1 MISDKAFRKY
11 DIRAIVDEELP
22 INDVYN
28 LAQAI
33 CAYFL
38 SKKENIKTIAVG
50 MDIRTHSKAIK
61 EELCKGII
69 DSGIDLIFIGECATP
84 TLYFASKTEN
94 VDAAIMITASH
105 NNKEY
110 NGLKILLEN
119 NSVWDQQI
127 QEIREIYKTYFDTY
141 GSVKTSPYT
150 PGLRQ
155 RLPTSSRLLRTGR
168 RAQQYDRSS
177 HKGKYSEKNL
187 VDKYLDFL
195 SEKFVQ
201 LKDKELNL
209 IIDCGNGCASLII
222 PKLVKNMNWKN
233 VELLFDMPDGTFP
246 NHDPDPTKE
255 KNLTALKKS
264 VKNFHFGAALDGDC
278 YRLAIMKNDGALIV
292 GDELLTL
299 FGLNLEKPGNI
310 VYDIKCSNS
319 LPTILEKR
327 EHKTYISATGHA
339 NIKDKMKETNAILGG
354 EISGHFCFKD
364 RYFGY
369 DDAIYA
375 LLRFIEIYLNNR
387 DKNIFNFWPK
397 HASTPELRLKC
408 AKIDPQIIVDK
419 SKKFFE
425 EKHYKMI
432 TIDGIRVESEKGW
445 ISLRASNTEP
455 VLSLRFEAQNEKEL
469 NNLKIILYDSICQY
483 VDQDLLRKEIE
494 LRTD

>member
-11 DIRAIVDEELP
+11 DIRAIIDEELY

-33 CAYFL
+33 CTYFL
-38 SKKENIKTIAVG
+38 SKKNIKTIAVG
-50 MDIRTHSKAIK
+50 MDVRTHSKAIK
-61 EELCKGII
+61 EQLCKAII
-69 DSGIDLIFIGECATP
+69 DAGIDLVFIGECATP

-110 NGLKILLEN
+110 NGLKILLDN

-127 QEIREIYKTYFDTY
+127 QEIKEIYNLTSLKPYKTITNE
-141 GSVKTSPYT
+141 
-150 PGLRQ
+150 
-155 RLPTSSRLLRTGR
+155 
-168 RAQQYDRSS
+168 S
-177 HKGKYSEKNL
+177 HKGNYYEKNL
-187 VDKYLDFL
+187 VDKYIDFL
-195 SEKFVQ
+195 SEKFIE
-201 LKDKELNL
+201 LKDKDLNL
-209 IIDCGNGCASLII
+209 IIDCGNGCAALII
-222 PKLVKNMNWKN
+222 PKLVKKLNWKN
-233 VELLFDMPDGTFP
+233 VELLFDTPDGNFP

-255 KNLTALKKS
+255 KNLTVLKKYI
-264 VKNFHFGAALDGDC
+264 KNFNFGVALDGDC
-278 YRLAIMKNDGALIV
+278 DRLVIMKNDGTLIL

-299 FGLNLEKPGNI
+299 FGVNLEKSGNI

-319 LPTILEKR
+319 LPTILEKVG
-327 EHKTYISATGHA
+327 HKTYISATGHA
-339 NIKDKMKETNAILGG
+339 NIKVKMKKTEAILGG
-354 EISGHFCFKD
+354 EISGHFCFTDK
-364 RYFGY
+364 YFGY

-375 LLRFIEIYLNNR
+375 LLRFIEIYLKNNK
-387 DKNIFNFWPK
+387 DKNLFNFWPK
-397 HASTPELRLKC
+397 QASTAELRLKC

-425 EKHYKMI
+425 DQNYKMI

-455 VLSLRFEAQNEKEL
+455 VLSLRFEAKNEKEL